1 MLRRLKSRAIFLFL
15 LLFVVSCTGSAS
27 KMAVK
32 HEGVTPRQIGR
43 CETRLCFLALGPEV
57 LETKTNDD
65 GSLTEI
71 YRVRRKRGS
80 SLRSFTH
87 GILSISTL
95 GIWNVVGTPIE
106 GYLSSD
112 DFIVFRVFYDLQE
125 KAKKVEVQG

>member
-1 MLRRLKSRAIFLFL
+1 M
-15 LLFVVSCTGSAS
+15 
-27 KMAVK
+27 
-32 HEGVTPRQIGR
+32 
-43 CETRLCFLALGPEV
+43 ALGPEI
-57 LETKTNDD
+57 LEKKTNDD

-71 YRVRRKRGS
+71 YRVRRKKGS

>member
-1 MLRRLKSRAIFLFL
+1 MLRRLKRRAIILFL
-15 LLFVVSCTGSAS
+15 MLFVVSCTGSAS
-27 KMAVK
+27 KMAAK

-71 YRVRRKRGS
+71 YRVRGKRGS